1 MKISQKLEVRSQ
13 KSEVRSQ
20 KSEVRSQKLEVRS
33 QKWAVKS
40 EKKPETKLP
49 NLKAKLFLCFLT
61 LLFMYSGVLSAQFTI
76 PEKPSFQTSVYDYA
90 NVLSAEEK
98 TQLEEK
104 LIRYSDSTS
113 TQIVV
118 ITIES
123 LKGEDIGILTPRW
136 GQEWGIG
143 GSKENDNGVI
153 LLLAKAERKIWIS
166 PGYGLEDK
174 LTAGIG
180 GEITRN
186 IIIPEFKAGSYY
198 RGLDKGADALF
209 DVFKGKYKGER
220 KSKGKNF
227 PILPIIIIVVIVLVL
242 ASKNK
247 KGGGNS
253 GNSGGGPSLMD
264 VILLS
269 SLGRGG
275 GFGGGS
281 GGFGG
286 GSSGGGGFGGGF
298 GGGGFSGGGSG
309 GSW

>member
-1 MKISQKLEVRSQ
+1 MFRLGSRNGRS
-13 KSEVRSQ
+13 EGDGT
-20 KSEVRSQKLEVRS
+20 EE
-33 QKWAVKS
+33 A
-40 EKKPETKLP
+40 
-49 NLKAKLFLCFLT
+49 F
-61 LLFMYSGVLSAQFTI
+61 G
-76 PEKPSFQTSVYDYA
+76 D
-90 NVLSAEEK
+90 EK

-123 LKGEDIGILTPRW
+123 LKGEDIGILTPKW
-136 GQEWGIG
+136 GQTWGIG
-143 GSKENDNGVI
+143 GTEKNDNGVVI
-153 LLLAKAERKIWIS
+153 LLAKAERKIWIS

-198 RGLDKGADALF
+198 NGLDKGADALF

-227 PILPIIIIVVIVLVL
+227 PVLPIIIIVIIILVLV
-242 ASKNK
+242 SRNK

-253 GNSGGGPSLMD
+253 GNSGGGIDLMD

-281 GGFGG
+281 GGFG

>member
-1 MKISQKLEVRSQ
+1 MKIPT
-13 KSEVRSQ
+13 
-20 KSEVRSQKLEVRS
+20 
-33 QKWAVKS
+33 
-40 EKKPETKLP
+40 KKTSNSKGILQFAF
-49 NLKAKLFLCFLT
+49 LLLALFSCNCIF
-61 LLFMYSGVLSAQFTI
+61 SQFTI

-90 NVLSAEEK
+90 NVLSASEK
-98 TQLEEK
+98 AQLEEK
-104 LIRYSDSTS
+104 LIKYSDSTT

-123 LKGEDIGILTPRW
+123 LKNEDIGILTPKW
-136 GQEWGIG
+136 AQKWGIG
-143 GSKENDNGVI
+143 GTSKDDNGVLI
-153 LLLAKAERKIWIS
+153 LLAKAERKLWIA
-166 PGYGLEDK
+166 PGYGLEDR

-198 RGLDKGADALF
+198 NGLDKGTDAIF

-220 KSKGKNF
+220 KQQSKDSNF
-227 PILPIIIIVVIVLVL
+227 PILPFIIIIVILIIL
-242 ASKNK
+242 FSRNK
-247 KGGGNS
+247 GGGGNS
-253 GNSGGGPSLMD
+253 GTTGSGGPNLLD
-264 VILLS
+264 VIILS

-275 GFGGGS
+275 FGGGSSS

-286 GSSGGGGFGGGF
+286 GGGGFGGGF

>member
-1 MKISQKLEVRSQ
+1 MTLNIKNISI
-13 KSEVRSQ
+13 
-20 KSEVRSQKLEVRS
+20 
-33 QKWAVKS
+33 
-40 EKKPETKLP
+40 
-49 NLKAKLFLCFLT
+49 FLR
-61 LLFMYSGVLSAQFTI
+61 LLFCLFITQISFAQFDI

-98 TQLEEK
+98 AQLEEK
-104 LIRYSDSTS
+104 LIRYSDSTT

-123 LKGEDIGILTPRW
+123 LKGEDIGILTPKW
-136 GQEWGIG
+136 GHAWGIG
-143 GSKENDNGVI
+143 GTEKNDNGVI
-153 LLLAKAERKIWIS
+153 ILLAKAERKIWIS
-166 PGYGLEDK
+166 AGYGLEDR

-198 RGLDKGADALF
+198 KGLDKGTDALF

-220 KSKGKNF
+220 KQTKDKKI
-227 PILPIIIIVVIVLVL
+227 PILPIIIIVFIIIVL

-247 KGGGNS
+247 KDGGNS
-253 GNSGGGPSLMD
+253 GNSDGGPSLLD

-309 GSW
+309 GDW

>member
-1 MKISQKLEVRSQ
+1 MTLNKKNTSIFLKLLICLFITQIS
-13 KSEVRSQ
+13 
-20 KSEVRSQKLEVRS
+20 
-33 QKWAVKS
+33 
-40 EKKPETKLP
+40 
-49 NLKAKLFLCFLT
+49 F
-61 LLFMYSGVLSAQFTI
+61 AQFDI

-90 NVLSAEEK
+90 NVLSADEK
-98 TQLEEK
+98 AQLEEK
-104 LIRYSDSTS
+104 LIRYSDSTT

-123 LKGEDIGILTPRW
+123 LKGEDIGILTPKW
-136 GQEWGIG
+136 GQTWGIG
-143 GSKENDNGVI
+143 GTEKNDNGVI
-153 LLLAKAERKIWIS
+153 ILLAKAEKKIWIS
-166 PGYGLEDK
+166 AGYGLEDR

-198 RGLDKGADALF
+198 KGLDKGVDALF

-220 KSKGKNF
+220 KQNKNKNF
-227 PILPIIIIVVIVLVL
+227 PILPIIIIVVIILVL
-242 ASKNK
+242 ASRNK
-247 KGGGNS
+247 KGGGGNS
-253 GNSGGGPSLMD
+253 GNSGGGPSLLD

-269 SLGRGG
+269 SLGRNSGGG
-275 GFGGGS
+275 GFGGSSG

-286 GSSGGGGFGGGF
+286 GGGGFGGGF